1 MTLKQ
6 YYKHLKYRF
15 LFFFLWLYITIK
27 KFIYRILY
35 ILNNEY
41 K

>member
-6 YYKHLKYRF
+6 YYKRLKF
-15 LFFFLWLYITIK
+15 KCLLFFLWLYMTIK

-35 ILNNEY
+35 ILN